1 MKTILLNKRN
11 LQAILKSL
19 RGTKYLEITKLENGY
34 EVTANQDGKSIK
46 KGDVLLKAMKGTNG
60 YLVSAK
66 EGMLMTS

>member
-19 RGTKYLEITKLENGY
+19 RATKYLEVTKLDNGY

-60 YLVSAK
+60 YLVRAQ
-66 EGMLMTS
+66 EGLLMAS